1 MRLPVSFLHSFADFK
16 CFANCSLKRQLNISG
31 MMLSFG
37 SSQDEEIIGNYTSI
51 GTMRHW
57 PIASK
62 MCWVTEDDDDTL
74 SSNFAA
80 ARENLVIHMIQGDS
94 MK

>member
-1 MRLPVSFLHSFADFK
+1 MRWPVSFLHSFADFK
-16 CFANCSLKRQLNISG
+16 CFTNCSLKRQLNISG

-51 GTMRHW
+51 VTMRHR
-57 PIASK
+57 PIASE
-62 MCWVTEDDDDTL
+62 MCWVTDDDDDKL

-80 ARENLVIHMIQGDS
+80 VRENLVIHMIQGD
-94 MK
+94 

>member
-1 MRLPVSFLHSFADFK
+1 MHWPVFFLHSFADFK

-51 GTMRHW
+51 VTMRH
-57 PIASK
+57 
-62 MCWVTEDDDDTL
+62 
-74 SSNFAA
+74 
-80 ARENLVIHMIQGDS
+80 
-94 MK
+94 